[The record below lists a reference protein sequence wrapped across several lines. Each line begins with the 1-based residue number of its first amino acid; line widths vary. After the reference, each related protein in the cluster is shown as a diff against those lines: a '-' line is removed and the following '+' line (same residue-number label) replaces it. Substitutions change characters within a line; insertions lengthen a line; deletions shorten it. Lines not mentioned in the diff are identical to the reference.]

1 MATKEGS
8 RKIQDVEPLLSAN
21 WRPSCLTEQGDDTEN
36 IYREFLAKLRIT
48 RDRLPRNAN
57 PRQAN
62 KVNGT
67 VLVVEDQDSARE
79 SLAELLRGEGYEVHE
94 AVDGKMGIDL
104 ISKLDLDVVLTD
116 LMMPGADGIEVLK
129 HARAVS
135 PQSLIILMTAHASV
149 ETAVEAIRLGAQD
162 YLLKPLIF
170 EDVLRKM
177 RHLMTHRK
185 LAWENQLLRR
195 EVDGHFSPDRPLGRS
210 QAMQE
215 LSAMIKKVAPTP
227 TTVLITGESGVGK
240 EVAART
246 IHANSPARDN
256 VFLPVNCSAIP
267 ENLLESQLFGHVK
280 GSFTGAISSQEGLF
294 QRARGGTIFLDE
306 IGEMPLSLQPKLLRV
321 LEEKTV
327 LAVGSTTPV
336 KVNVRI
342 IAASNRDLKAEVEA
356 GRFRDDLYYR
366 LNVFGIVIPPLRKR
380 LDDLPGLVE
389 HLIRRH
395 NVEMKTNYKGVD
407 SATMRILMSLP
418 WKGNIRELDNLL
430 ERAMILGSGE
440 WIRPADL
447 PGQRSEG
454 GDFSAEENLAKA
466 VELYEKS
473 HIERT
478 LSKATG
484 DKARAAELLGL
495 SLSTLYRKIEKLGVE
510 G

>member
-1 MATKEGS
+1 MS
-8 RKIQDVEPLLSAN
+8 
-21 WRPSCLTEQGDDTEN
+21 
-36 IYREFLAKLRIT
+36 
-48 RDRLPRNAN
+48 
-57 PRQAN
+57 
-62 KVNGT
+62 GT
-67 VLVVEDQDSARE
+67 VLVVEDQTSARE
-79 SLAELLRGEGYEVHE
+79 SLSELLRGEGYDVHE
-94 AVDGKMGIDL
+94 AADGKVGIDL
-104 ISKLDLDVVLTD
+104 IDKLDLDIVLTD

-129 HARAVS
+129 HAREVS
-135 PQSLIILMTAHASV
+135 PQTLVILMTAHASV
-149 ETAVEAIRLGAQD
+149 DTAVKAIRLGAQD
-162 YLLKPLIF
+162 YMLKPLIF
-170 EDVLRKM
+170 EEVLRKV

-195 EVDGHFSPDRPLGRS
+195 EIYGHFTPDRPLGRS
-210 QAMQE
+210 QAMQDIT
-215 LSAMIKKVAPTP
+215 SMIKKVAPTP

-240 EVAART
+240 EVVART
-246 IHANSPARDN
+246 IHANSLAKDN

-280 GSFTGAISSQEGLF
+280 GSFTGAVSSQEGLF

-327 LAVGSTTPV
+327 LPVGSTTPV

-342 IAASNRDLKAEVEA
+342 IAASNRDLKAEVEG

-366 LNVFGIVIPPLRKR
+366 LNVFEIAIAPLRKR
-380 LDDLPGLVE
+380 LEDLPGLVE
-389 HLIRRH
+389 HLIQRH
-395 NVEMKTNYKGVD
+395 NVEMKMNYKGVD
-407 SATMRILMSLP
+407 SATMRILMSLS
-418 WKGNIRELDNLL
+418 WKGNIRELDNVL
-430 ERAMILGSGE
+430 ERAMILGGGE

-447 PGQRSEG
+447 PGQQSDS
-454 GDFSAEENLAKA
+454 GDFGSEDNLTKS

-478 LSKATG
+478 LNKAGG
-484 DKARAAELLGL
+484 DKARAADLLGL